1 MRFAIVI
8 LTSVLLPAWAE
19 AQVTLPRNDAV
30 VSVAWAG
37 SEYALKSYDRWQG
50 SLFLS
55 ASAGRYWTDHLKTDI
70 EAAWTS
76 AAEGETYEDLSIGGV
91 NTFAHG
97 RHRSQDIRLA
107 IGQSFQFGRN
117 AWVHPSLGAGADI
130 VWRRTV
136 LDRPAQQGFVYGVPT
151 RSTSSVPVPAMRT
164 STSEVLAVPYV
175 KTAVKMYA
183 SERAFFATEL
193 KLGFASDLDHV
204 LWKLGMGFDF

>member
-1 MRFAIVI
+1 MRSAIVM

-19 AQVTLPRNDAV
+19 AQVTLPRNEAV

-37 SEYALKSYDRWQG
+37 SAYALNSYDRWEG

-55 ASAGRYWTDHLKTDI
+55 ASAGRYWTHYLKTDI

-76 AAEGETYEDLSIGGV
+76 AAEGETSEHVTIGGV
-91 NTFAHG
+91 NTFAQGH
-97 RHRSQDIRLA
+97 HRSQDVRLA

-117 AWVHPSLGAGADI
+117 AWVHPSLGAGADV

-136 LDRPAQQGFVYGVPT
+136 LDRPAQQGFAYGISARSPT
-151 RSTSSVPVPAMRT
+151 TVLVPAMRT
-164 STSEVLAVPYV
+164 STSEVFAVPYV
-175 KTAVKMYA
+175 KAAVKMYA

-193 KLGFASDLDHV
+193 KLGFAPDLDHV